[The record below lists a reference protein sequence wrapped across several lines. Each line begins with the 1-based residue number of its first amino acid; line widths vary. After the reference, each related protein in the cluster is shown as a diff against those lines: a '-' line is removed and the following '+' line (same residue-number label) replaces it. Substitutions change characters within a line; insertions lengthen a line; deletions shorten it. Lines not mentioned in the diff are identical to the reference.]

1 MIEIR
6 AMIVSNRINIL
17 EFSIMT
23 NKKQVNLDRHLLQC
37 VALFELGNCQ
47 DTKLIEK
54 YSGNGKAIRSVLVR
68 MENTISKLSL
78 AQCNDA
84 DFDISLLDR
93 SIEVAKQKFG
103 DMFPDLSNDLYI
115 NTDPRGYALK
125 IDDKAMQSGKYDV
138 CKLDRDWGGY
148 GLLSPQ
154 I

>member
-1 MIEIR
+1 
-6 AMIVSNRINIL
+6 
-17 EFSIMT
+17 MT
-23 NKKQVNLDRHLLQC
+23 SKKQANLDRHLTQC
-37 VALFELGNCQ
+37 IVLFELGNGQ

-54 YSGNGKAIRSVLVR
+54 YRGNGKAIRSVLVR

-78 AQCNDA
+78 QYCNDA
-84 DFDISLLDR
+84 DFDSTILDR

-103 DMFPDLSNDLYI
+103 DMFPDLAIDLYI

-125 IDDKAMQSGKYDV
+125 INDEVMRSGKYDV
-138 CKLDRDWGGY
+138 VGLDRDWGGY